1 MSPAAMMCRAS
12 RFPEGSPCQRA
23 GRAPR
28 QNCLL
33 SFLMHKPTGVLPN
46 ALYDLVF
53 VHPPVLNLVVAER
66 V

>member
-1 MSPAAMMCRAS
+1 M
-12 RFPEGSPCQRA
+12 FPEGSPCQRA